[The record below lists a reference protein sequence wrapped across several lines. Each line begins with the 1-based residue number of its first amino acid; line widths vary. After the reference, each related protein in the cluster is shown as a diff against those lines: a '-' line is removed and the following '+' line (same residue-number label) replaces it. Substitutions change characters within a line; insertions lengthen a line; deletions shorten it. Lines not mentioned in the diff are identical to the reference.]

1 MARGETGRAILHVHS
16 VSVVSSL
23 DAMRAAESALAL
35 VAARHAGKISGDTL
49 AAVLDAAVNLQFWI
63 EQEEASHSKGESGE
77 TVSAATRSA
86 NGKRTQVRNRGD
98 AMGSLDHLHA
108 PAKTIRKKRNSV
120 PSKRQ

>member
-1 MARGETGRAILHVHS
+1 M
-16 VSVVSSL
+16 SSL

-63 EQEEASHSKGESGE
+63 KQEEAGHSKGEPGE

-86 NGKRTQVRNRGD
+86 NGKRTQVCDRGN

-108 PAKTIRKKRNSV
+108 PSKTIRKKRNSV